1 MKNLFSIFIITVLL
15 TSCVG
20 TDKFVLR
27 NSLGKINK
35 VMVVAKVSDWNGD
48 VGSAVRNSFG
58 DLVIGLPQPEPVL
71 SVSQIAPNGF
81 NSMMKV
87 SRNILIIGEGEKEDF
102 YIKKNVYAQPQIII
116 YVYGTD
122 DASVIKIFNKHKK
135 EIIDA
140 YISSD
145 ILMTQNIFKGKKL
158 DDSQF
163 KTLQNLGISFTA
175 PENFKTVD
183 DTGDFLWLRQHL
195 VSGIAKTGSN
205 NILVY
210 SVPINDETKIAENII
225 AVRNRMGKKYIP
237 GTDPETMH
245 MITEEAYT
253 PYTSEVV
260 LDGKKTFETRG
271 KWEVKNDFMAG
282 PFLNYS
288 VVDKKNN
295 RIIVFEGFTYAP
307 SVNKRAFLF
316 ELEAIAKSMKI
327 K

>member
-1 MKNLFSIFIITVLL
+1 MKNLISIFITAVLL
-15 TSCVG
+15 TSCTG

-27 NSLGKINK
+27 GSLGKVNK
-35 VMVVAKVSDWNGD
+35 VMVVTKVSDWNGD
-48 VGSAVRNSFG
+48 IGAAVRNSFG
-58 DLVIGLPQPEPVL
+58 EMVVGLPQPEPVL

-81 NSMMKV
+81 RSMMKV

-102 YIKKNVYAQPQIII
+102 YIKKNVYAQPQTII

-122 DASVIKIFNKHKK
+122 DASVIKVFNAHKK
-135 EIIDA
+135 EIIAA

-145 ILMTQNIFKGKKL
+145 ILMTQKIFKENKL
-158 DDSQF
+158 DESQF
-163 KTLQNLGISFTA
+163 KTLQNLGVSFTA
-175 PENFKTVD
+175 PENFKKVD

-210 SVPINDETKIAENII
+210 AVPLEAETNVFENII
-225 AVRNRMGKKYIP
+225 AVRNRIGKKYIP
-237 GTDPETMH
+237 GTDPERMH

-253 PYTSEVV
+253 PFTLEVV

-295 RIIVFEGFTYAP
+295 RVVVFEGFTYAP

>member
-48 VGSAVRNSFG
+48 VGSAIRNSFG

-145 ILMTQNIFKGKKL
+145 ILMTQNIFKRKKL

>member
-48 VGSAVRNSFG
+48 VGSAIRNSFG

-210 SVPINDETKIAENII
+210 SVPIKDETKIAEDII
-225 AVRNRMGKKYIP
+225 AVRNRIGKKHIP

-253 PYTSEVV
+253 PFTSEVV
-260 LDGKKTFETRG
+260 LDGKKAFETRG

>member
-1 MKNLFSIFIITVLL
+1 MKNLFSIFIVAIILN
-15 TSCVG
+15 SCVG

-27 NSLGKINK
+27 SSLGKINK
-35 VMVVAKVSDWNGD
+35 VMVVTKASDWNGD
-48 VGSAVRNSFG
+48 LGGAIRSSFG
-58 DLVIGLPQPEPVL
+58 AFMVGLPQPEPTL

-81 NSMMKV
+81 RSMMKV

-245 MITEEAYT
+245 MITEKAFT
-253 PYTSEVV
+253 PRTSETKI
-260 LDGKKTFETRG
+260 DGKKAYETRG

-282 PFLNYS
+282 PFLNYT
-288 VVDKKNN
+288 VIDKKNN
-295 RIIVFEGFTYAP
+295 RLVVFEGFTYAP
-307 SVNKRAFLF
+307 SINKREFIF

-327 K
+327 Q

>member
-1 MKNLFSIFIITVLL
+1 MRNLFSIFMAAVVL
-15 TSCVG
+15 TSCTG

-27 NSLGKINK
+27 NSLGKVNK
-35 VMVVAKVSDWNGD
+35 VMVVTKVSDWNGD
-48 VGSAVRNSFG
+48 VGSAIRNSFG
-58 DLVIGLPQPEPVL
+58 EMMVGLPQPEPVL
-71 SVSQIAPNGF
+71 SVSQIAPNAL
-81 NSMMKV
+81 NSMMKI
-87 SRNILIIGEGEKEDF
+87 SRNMLIIGEGEKEDF

-122 DASVIKIFNKHKK
+122 DASIIKIFNKHKK

-145 ILMTQNIFKGKKL
+145 ILMTQNIFKRKKL

-163 KTLQNLGISFTA
+163 KTLQNLGVFFTA

-195 VSGIAKTGSN
+195 TSGIAKTGSN

-210 SVPINDETKIAENII
+210 SVPIKDETKIAENII
-225 AVRNRMGKKYIP
+225 AVRNSIGKTYIP

-253 PYTSEVV
+253 PFTSEVV